1 MKRIFCSI
9 SFSVIFFDLACS
21 QEKGLNYN
29 VADHK
34 KISEGIVFVP
44 EVYLNFTGSI
54 LDSDTPV
61 TEYATSEHD
70 PQKDFQIHPI
80 ELHVNTQIN
89 ESVSSLLYGIVLQ
102 NEDAEWETEIE
113 EARVKYKLSD
123 SLSIGGGQFLNR
135 FGFQNKSHVHM
146 RNYINQNLQNSRILS
161 DGELITRGIEFDYIP
176 RNSLS
181 INFAT
186 GKARLHDHGHEDHED
201 HEEGEHGNHEEHHF
215 EADGINISKWIT
227 STDVKYF
234 LDNNETLMLSASLA
248 VGENEYGT
256 NTWLYGTG
264 IQKIWGGHDHGN
276 GLEFCEGAT
285 KIKAETIGRK
295 AEITHDDGDLDKVS
309 DWGFSA
315 SLFYGLNEMTTLSVR
330 QEYISQ
336 LKELELEDK
345 HRTSF
350 ALTRNI
356 TNNIL
361 GRIQYDYIR
370 NDSIQNEHALWLQ
383 FQIGIVGSHDSHSN
397 HGH

>member
-1 MKRIFCSI
+1 MKKIFCAI
-9 SFSVIFFDLACS
+9 SFPVIFFELACS
-21 QEKGLNYN
+21 QEKGINYN
-29 VADHK
+29 IADHK
-34 KISEGIVFVP
+34 EISEGIVFVP
-44 EVYLNFTGSI
+44 EVYLNLTGSI
-54 LDSDTPV
+54 LDSDKPV

-80 ELHVNTQIN
+80 ELHVDTQIN
-89 ESVSSLLYGIVLQ
+89 ESVSGLLYGIALQ

-146 RNYINQNLQNSRILS
+146 RNYINQNLQNSRLLS
-161 DGELITRGIEFDYIP
+161 DGELITRGIEFDYIL

-186 GKARLHDHGHEDHED
+186 GKARLHDHGHEN
-201 HEEGEHGNHEEHHF
+201 HEEGEHGNHEVHHL

-227 STDVKYF
+227 SADVKYF
-234 LDNNETLMLSASLA
+234 LDDNETLMLSASLA

-256 NTWLYGTG
+256 NTWLYGAG

-276 GLEFCEGAT
+276 GIEFCEGAT
-285 KIKAETIGRK
+285 KIKAETIGRN
-295 AEITHDDGDLDKVS
+295 AGITHDDGDLDKVS

-336 LKELELEDK
+336 LEELELEDK

-350 ALTRNI
+350 ALTKNI

-383 FQIGIVGSHDSHSN
+383 FQIDIGGSHDSNSN